1 MADETV
7 KVTETTKEY
16 ELQKADLVP
25 SAGEDEP
32 TWANK
37 IAGQLDRFRVIP
49 RLIML
54 AYIYAFYSS
63 TTWFMALSDPTN
75 AQAAFIS
82 TIVGAGAAF
91 FGLYVGKPGTSLP
104 KGKKQDSSMAD
115 DFSAVTKQ
123 LIEDRQARQKEL
135 EAQKE
140 LLSKMATELE
150 SAGMKAEDNAQISF
164 SWC

>member
-1 MADETV
+1 MGKGSISWFVNELFEGRKEKNRRRTTTEKVMADETV

-16 ELQKADLVP
+16 ELLKSDLVP

-37 IAGQLDRFRVIP
+37 IAGHLDRFRVIP
-49 RLIML
+49 RLIMI
-54 AYIYAFYSS
+54 AYIYAFYSA
-63 TTWFMALSDPTN
+63 TVWFMALSDPTN

-104 KGKKQDSSMAD
+104 KGKK
-115 DFSAVTKQ
+115 
-123 LIEDRQARQKEL
+123 
-135 EAQKE
+135 
-140 LLSKMATELE
+140 
-150 SAGMKAEDNAQISF
+150 
-164 SWC
+164 

>member
-1 MADETV
+1 MADDKV

-16 ELQKADLVP
+16 ELSVADLVP

-32 TWANK
+32 TWYNK
-37 IAGQLDRFRVIP
+37 TAGVIDKFRMIP

-63 TTWFMALSDPTN
+63 TTWYMALPDPTN

-91 FGLYVGKPGTSLP
+91 FGLYVGKPGASLP
-104 KGKKQDSSMAD
+104 KGKK
-115 DFSAVTKQ
+115 
-123 LIEDRQARQKEL
+123 
-135 EAQKE
+135 
-140 LLSKMATELE
+140 
-150 SAGMKAEDNAQISF
+150 
-164 SWC
+164 